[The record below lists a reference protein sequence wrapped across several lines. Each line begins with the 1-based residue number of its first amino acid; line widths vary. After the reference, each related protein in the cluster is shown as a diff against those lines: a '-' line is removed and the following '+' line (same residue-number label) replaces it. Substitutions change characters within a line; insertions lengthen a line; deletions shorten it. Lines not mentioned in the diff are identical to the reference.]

1 MVFVIARSRLSL
13 VFDRIS
19 EVRWHEKTKI
29 RGTILQMDDAL
40 VASIDFNPSSA
51 QELILVFLQEYF
63 QSIITEAIYWHHRF
77 STSIIVQEAIN
88 NCTST

>member
-1 MVFVIARSRLSL
+1 MVFVIARSRLAL

-29 RGTILQMDDAL
+29 RGSILQMDDAL
-40 VASIDFNPSSA
+40 AASIDFNPSSA
-51 QELILVFLQEYF
+51 RELILVFLQEYF

-77 STSIIVQEAIN
+77 TSQTVQEALN
-88 NCTST
+88 NCTRT